1 MKSFKKLTSFFR
13 GPESGG
19 NGRSVEVHRNFA
31 KKFELGKELGKGNFS
46 VVREARDRTSGD
58 LFAVK
63 CMQKKSLTKEDRK
76 AITSEVSILMSLDHP
91 NIIKVFGMYEDDAS
105 VFIVTELL
113 RGGELFDRIVQHEYY
128 SEGMAAR
135 VVKTM
140 AEALA
145 YCDKKNVVHR
155 DLKPENVLLVDPADD
170 LSLKLADFGFA
181 EEVRPDGG
189 AELTTT
195 CGTPGYVAPEIL
207 KGQPYGREV
216 DMWSLGVIAYILLC
230 GYPPF
235 FDDNQNQLFAK
246 IKKAQFEF
254 DKEFWGEVSDPAK
267 DLIRKLLQVDPAKR
281 LTARDVL
288 KHPWIVAGGGEKDIT
303 PALKQ
308 LRGYLARRRLK
319 RGANVLLAASRL
331 AKAPATLNA
340 DTIKESANEHDE

>member
-1 MKSFKKLTSFFR
+1 MKSFKRLKSFFR
-13 GPESGG
+13 GAESGG
-19 NGRSVEVHRNFA
+19 NGKFGSGQDFV
-31 KKFELGKELGKGNFS
+31 KKFELGKELGKGAYS
-46 VVREARDRTSGD
+46 VVREARDRSSGE

-63 CMQKKSLTKEDRK
+63 CMAKKSLTKEDRR
-76 AITSEVSILMSLDHP
+76 AVNGEVSILMSLDHP
-91 NIIKVFGMYEDDAS
+91 NIIKVFGVYEDDAS

-145 YCDKKNVVHR
+145 YCDKRNVVHR
-155 DLKPENVLLVDPADD
+155 DIKPVNVLLVDPADD
-170 LSLKLADFGFA
+170 MSLKLADFGFA
-181 EEVRPDGG
+181 VEVGGCG
-189 AELTTT
+189 AELTET

-216 DMWSLGVIAYILLC
+216 DMWSLGVIAFILLC

-246 IKKAQFEF
+246 IKKGQFEF
-254 DKEFWGEVSDPAK
+254 EKEFWGEVSDQAK
-267 DLIRKLLQVDPAKR
+267 DLIRKLLVVDPAKR

-319 RGANVLLAASRL
+319 RASMLMIAAGRL
-331 AKAPATLNA
+331 AKTGE
-340 DTIKESANEHDE
+340 TIIESADE